1 MSGDRRKK
9 YDEMREIK
17 RASFHKVK
25 DADILVHIKD
35 KEFSTYVKKLIREKI
50 KMKTIEQINRNDIGV
65 HKSILN
71 RVVVLSQYN
80 IDDDKNTIS
89 IDMQGAAQLI
99 KVLQGWIDE
108 N

>member
-1 MSGDRRKK
+1 MN
-9 YDEMREIK
+9 
-17 RASFHKVK
+17 
-25 DADILVHIKD
+25 
-35 KEFSTYVKKLIREKI
+35 
-50 KMKTIEQINRNDIGV
+50 TIEQINRKDIGV

-71 RVVVLSQYN
+71 RVVVLSQYD

>member
-1 MSGDRRKK
+1 
-9 YDEMREIK
+9 
-17 RASFHKVK
+17 
-25 DADILVHIKD
+25 
-35 KEFSTYVKKLIREKI
+35 
-50 KMKTIEQINRNDIGV
+50 MKTIEQINRNDIGV

-71 RVVVLSQYN
+71 RVVVLSQYD
-80 IDDDKNTIS
+80 IDDDDDKNTIS

>member
-1 MSGDRRKK
+1 
-9 YDEMREIK
+9 
-17 RASFHKVK
+17 
-25 DADILVHIKD
+25 
-35 KEFSTYVKKLIREKI
+35 
-50 KMKTIEQINRNDIGV
+50 MKTIEQINRNDIGGRV

-71 RVVVLSQYN
+71 RVVVLSQYD

>member
-1 MSGDRRKK
+1 MTYEQNRVRQPVSLNKT
-9 YDEMREIK
+9 
-17 RASFHKVK
+17 K
-25 DADILVHIKD
+25 DADILTYIKD
-35 KEFSTYVKKLIREKI
+35 KEFSTYVKKLIREDM

-71 RVVVLSQYN
+71 RVVVLSQYD

>member
-1 MSGDRRKK
+1 MTYEQNRVRQPVSL
-9 YDEMREIK
+9 
-17 RASFHKVK
+17 HKVK
-25 DADILVHIKD
+25 DADILTHIKD
-35 KEFSTYVKKLIREKI
+35 KEFSTYVKKLIREEI

-71 RVVVLSQYN
+71 RVVVLSQYD

>member
-1 MSGDRRKK
+1 
-9 YDEMREIK
+9 
-17 RASFHKVK
+17 
-25 DADILVHIKD
+25 
-35 KEFSTYVKKLIREKI
+35 
-50 KMKTIEQINRNDIGV
+50 MKAIEQINRNDIGV

-71 RVVVLSQYN
+71 RVVVLSQYD

-108 N
+108 K

>member
-1 MSGDRRKK
+1 
-9 YDEMREIK
+9 
-17 RASFHKVK
+17 
-25 DADILVHIKD
+25 
-35 KEFSTYVKKLIREKI
+35 
-50 KMKTIEQINRNDIGV
+50 MKSVEQINRNDIGV
-65 HKSILN
+65 YKSILN
-71 RVVVLSQYN
+71 RVVVLSQYD

>member
-1 MSGDRRKK
+1 
-9 YDEMREIK
+9 
-17 RASFHKVK
+17 
-25 DADILVHIKD
+25 
-35 KEFSTYVKKLIREKI
+35 
-50 KMKTIEQINRNDIGV
+50 MKTIEQINRNDIGV
-65 HKSILN
+65 HKIILN
-71 RVVVLSQYN
+71 RVVVLSQYD

>member
-1 MSGDRRKK
+1 
-9 YDEMREIK
+9 
-17 RASFHKVK
+17 
-25 DADILVHIKD
+25 
-35 KEFSTYVKKLIREKI
+35 
-50 KMKTIEQINRNDIGV
+50 MKTIEQINRNDIGV

-71 RVVVLSQYN
+71 RVVVLSQYG